1 MGTISAEHIA
11 DIIDQ
16 APAWALVGLT
26 VPKEPLRDA
35 ARHELAEHLYARLYG
50 LPADDPDQ
58 LSLPLA
64 CGGLSPY
71 PCTRSPS
78 GVQETDQ

>member
-1 MGTISAEHIA
+1 MGIISAEVIA

-35 ARHELAEHLYARLYG
+35 ARHELAEHLYAALYRLPTDDRDQLG
-50 LPADDPDQ
+50 LPF
-58 LSLPLA
+58 
-64 CGGLSPY
+64 
-71 PCTRSPS
+71 
-78 GVQETDQ
+78 